1 MSIIGYFGVPG
12 CGKSTNL
19 VKIARKE
26 QKRIRKRYK
35 NIYTVNIDIKGCKRI
50 TKEEFETYR
59 FENALI
65 LWDEIT
71 LDYDNR
77 DFKNFS
83 KEAKESFLLHRHLGL
98 DIIYATQN
106 YENVDKKIKDI
117 TLELWYMNKSVIPIL
132 SGITTSKRIYRNITI
147 NENTSELTMGYR
159 FCNLLESLFVSNFK
173 ICIRKLYYKYFDSFE
188 ELGLERR
195 PNYEKEEN
203 NINRR
208 KKYKLKLFRLFNKR
222 KEKGKCINS
231 NTIPNEDI
239 ENGET
244 LQNYFIHNDNNTI
257 DSMW

>member
-208 KKYKLKLFRLFNKR
+208 KKYKLKIFRLFNKR